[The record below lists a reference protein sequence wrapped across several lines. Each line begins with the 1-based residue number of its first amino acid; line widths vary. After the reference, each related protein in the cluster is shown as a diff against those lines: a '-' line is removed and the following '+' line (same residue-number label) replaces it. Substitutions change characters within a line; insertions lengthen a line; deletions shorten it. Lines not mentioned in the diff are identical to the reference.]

1 MSVIVIV
8 LITAI
13 PIALIAFAVGYIV
26 RRRTAEAR
34 IQSAEAEAAR
44 IIEKARQE
52 NEASK
57 REALMEAKEEI
68 YRLRGQ
74 MEREARERRHEL
86 QRMEQRV
93 LQREEA
99 LERKLEQLERKEE
112 EQNRQHQLLNRREA
126 EIDELRA
133 QQMEELAR
141 TAGMTREQ
149 ARELLLNQV
158 EQETRA
164 EAAQMIREIETS
176 ARQEAERRAK
186 EIVATAIQ
194 RYAADYVAET
204 TVSVVELPSDDM
216 KGRIIGRE
224 GRNIRTFEALTG
236 VDLIIDDTPEA
247 VVLSC
252 FDPIRR
258 EKARI
263 TLTKLVA
270 DGRIHPARIEEMYDK
285 AEREVEQRIREA
297 GEQAMYDVGVHG
309 LHPELINLLGRLHFR
324 TSYGQNVLKHS
335 MEVSYLAGL
344 MAMELGANVP
354 VARRAGLL
362 HDIGK
367 AVDHEVE
374 GGHLTI
380 GIELLQK
387 YGESPEVVHAMA
399 CHHGDYEPETIEA
412 VLVTAA
418 DALSAAR
425 PGARRETLESYIKR
439 LRTLEEIA
447 DSFEGVE
454 KAYAIQAGREIR
466 IMVKPDQIDDTQTH
480 YLVKDIV
487 KEIQQQVQ
495 YPGQIKVVVIRE
507 TRVVDYAR

>member
-1 MSVIVIV
+1 MSATVIVI
-8 LITAI
+8 ITAI
-13 PIALIAFAVGYIV
+13 PVALAAFAVGYIV

-74 MEREARERRHEL
+74 LEREARERRHEL

-99 LERKLEQLERKEE
+99 LERKMEQLERREE
-112 EQNRQHQLLNRREA
+112 EQNRRDQLLDRKEA
-126 EIDELRA
+126 EIDDLRA
-133 QQMEELAR
+133 RQMEELAR
-141 TAGMTREQ
+141 TAGLTREQ
-149 ARELLLNQV
+149 ARELILNQV
-158 EQETRA
+158 EHETRA
-164 EAAQMIREIETS
+164 EAAQMMREIEST

-270 DGRIHPARIEEMYDK
+270 DGRIHPARIEEMYEK

-309 LHPELINLLGRLHFR
+309 LHPELVNLLGRLHFR

-335 MEVSYLAGL
+335 KEVAHLAGL
-344 MAMELGANVP
+344 MAMELGANVA

-374 GGHLTI
+374 GSHLTI
-380 GIELLQK
+380 GIELLEK

-399 CHHGDYEPETIEA
+399 CHHSDYEPETIEA

-466 IMVKPDQIDDTQTH
+466 IMVKPDQIDDSQTH
-480 YLVKDIV
+480 FLVKDIV
-487 KEIQQQVQ
+487 KEIQHQVQ